1 MKPPR
6 NIPRTGWKLPS
17 HCLGC
22 NAADSFYIQLV
33 KSSQMIHGEETSYQT
48 KKYVCHHCGAS
59 VLSPD
64 QISQGVKDAV
74 LAYQRSVGL

>member
-1 MKPPR
+1 
-6 NIPRTGWKLPS
+6 
-17 HCLGC
+17 
-22 NAADSFYIQLV
+22 
-33 KSSQMIHGEETSYQT
+33 MIHGEETSYQT